1 MQFAFFHLTHLFST
15 CGIPESL
22 KKAMDGTQGF
32 RNLAPKSKLA
42 DLYKSQG
49 DAMKDIQS
57 YENNLRGAW
66 KNRKGK

>member
-1 MQFAFFHLTHLFST
+1 MITTLDSF
-15 CGIPESL
+15 GIPESL
-22 KKAMDGTQGF
+22 KKAMDGTQGL

-42 DLYKSQG
+42 DLYKNQG

-57 YENNLRGAW
+57 YEKNLRGAW